1 MENKMTKQL
10 VPPFS
15 LETAIL
21 KVQRAEDL
29 WNSKDPEKIAMAYT
43 EYSKWRNRNEFV
55 QGRSEIARLLTR
67 KWQRELEYRL
77 KKQLFTFSDNKI
89 AVHFEYEYHDDSG
102 QWFRAYGNEHWEFD
116 EQGLMHSRD
125 ASINESVI
133 EQQERKII

>member
-1 MENKMTKQL
+1 MGLKMTKQL

-15 LETAIL
+15 LETATV

-43 EYSKWRNRNEFV
+43 ENSKWRNRNEFV

-67 KWQRELEYRL
+67 KWQRELDYRL